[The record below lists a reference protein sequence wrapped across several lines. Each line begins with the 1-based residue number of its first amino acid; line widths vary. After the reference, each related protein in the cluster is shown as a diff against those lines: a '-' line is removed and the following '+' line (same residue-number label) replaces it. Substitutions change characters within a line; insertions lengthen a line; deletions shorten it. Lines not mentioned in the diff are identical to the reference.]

1 MHEERVVLP
10 IVLGPVRNAER
21 RPVSASALLRTI
33 ASPVS
38 RRGAAVHP
46 AAEVARAM
54 LILAEAA
61 ERRALVDFPLLVPV
75 PIVVRREAAPSLPL
89 CVARLRLSL
98 AKVPRDQAAVDAGA
112 EKLGGVP

>member
-1 MHEERVVLP
+1 MHEELVVLR

-46 AAEVARAM
+46 AAEAARTM
-54 LILAEAA
+54 LILAAAA
-61 ERRALVDFPLLVPV
+61 ERCADLIEG
-75 PIVVRREAAPSLPL
+75 IVQPMV
-89 CVARLRLSL
+89 
-98 AKVPRDQAAVDAGA
+98 
-112 EKLGGVP
+112 